1 MNSLLIFVSVSL
13 IVAIL
18 YLIFR
23 IGVLTN
29 VLKGKYNQTVGSAN
43 TVNAFL
49 FVVVFVL
56 GIIGFYFS
64 FVHSSK
70 YFLGEAASEHGVK
83 TDNLFWIIMS
93 VLTLAFLVTN
103 AMLYIFPYVYRY
115 KADRKALFYPDNHTI
130 EKIWTIIPAIVMTG
144 FVYFGWLVWSDIM
157 KPASDKAV
165 VIEVMAKQFAW
176 QVRYPGADNKLGHY
190 NFKLIDATNEFGV
203 DFKDE
208 LSFDDYMPTELVL
221 PKGQEVLLEI
231 RARDVIHSV
240 FLPHFRVKMDAV
252 PGMPTKFR
260 FVPTITTKEMR
271 DLKKNPNF
279 NYELV
284 CTEICGRGHY
294 AMRFPVVV
302 LEPAEYEEWKKK
314 QTPWS
319 QLNADY
325 VAEKTTPE
333 LKAKYLKVEEKA
345 TPEIAQPASD
355 SISVDSTSNQLQA
368 LTVK

>member
-1 MNSLLIFVSVSL
+1 MNSILIFVSVSL
-13 IVAIL
+13 ILAIL
-18 YLIFR
+18 FLIFR
-23 IGVLTN
+23 IGILTN
-29 VLKGKYNQTVGSAN
+29 VLKGKSDQQVGSAN
-43 TVNAFL
+43 TINAFL

-56 GIIGFYFS
+56 GIIGFYLS

-70 YFLGEAASEHGVK
+70 YFLGEPASQHGVE
-83 TDNLFWIIMS
+83 TDRLFWIIMS

-103 AMLYIFPYVYRY
+103 TMLYIFPFVYRY
-115 KADRKALFYPDNHTI
+115 KEGKRALFYPDNHFI
-130 EKIWTIIPAIVMTG
+130 ERIWTIIPAIVMTG

-157 KPASDKAV
+157 KPASDKAE

-176 QVRYPGADNKLGHY
+176 QVRYPGVSDNKLGAYH
-190 NFKLIDATNEFGV
+190 FRKIDATNEFGI
-203 DFKDE
+203 DFNDE
-208 LSFDDYMPTELVL
+208 KSFDDFLPTELYL
-221 PKGQEVLLEI
+221 PKGKEVLLEI

-271 DLKKNPNF
+271 VKNGNPNF

-302 LEPAEYEEWKKK
+302 VEQAEYDEWKKK
-314 QTPWS
+314 QTPWA
-319 QLNADY
+319 QLNAEY
-325 VAEKTTPE
+325 VAQKTTKE
-333 LKAKYLKVEEKA
+333 LKEKYLKLNGLPVV
-345 TPEIAQPASD
+345 AQPEMD
-355 SISVDSTSNQLQA
+355 SVKVDSTSNNLQA
-368 LTVK
+368 LSVK